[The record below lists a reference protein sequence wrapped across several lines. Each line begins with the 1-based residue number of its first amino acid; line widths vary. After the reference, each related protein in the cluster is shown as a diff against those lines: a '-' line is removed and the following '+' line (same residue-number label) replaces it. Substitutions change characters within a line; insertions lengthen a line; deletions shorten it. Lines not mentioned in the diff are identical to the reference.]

1 MTGNHSFNT
10 ELASRIGLNS
20 AIIFQHIH
28 YWCAQNKKGGRNAIE
43 YEYNDGSDGEAKKV
57 TKVFFWT
64 YNSVREYQE
73 TFPYLTYD
81 QIRRCLE
88 KLLKNGL
95 IFSGVFNEVGYD
107 RTKWYTVSPKGVKL
121 LKECLEAG
129 VEETSVPLD
138 SASAGSVGN
147 DNEGNFCEES
157 PKNGGT
163 AETELDAEEACDAAK
178 SNRQDCQIDLAETT
192 NRISKNRKS
201 NCQKPQMDLPKTT
214 NGFGAD
220 TRPIPNLNQ
229 DLKPNSNLLC
239 TPAADAARRRA
250 QAPSLDELKTFCA
263 EENIKIDSEYFY
275 NFYESVGWTVG
286 ARHVQNW
293 KALVLAWAKNPRN
306 KAEVKYY
313 ETPGETVFKTIK
325 IKSGD
330 VSQWK

>member
-1 MTGNHSFNT
+1 MTGNHSFNV

-28 YWCAQNKKGGRNAIE
+28 YWCTQNKKGGRNAIE
-43 YEYNDGSDGEAKKV
+43 YEYSDGSDGEAKNV
-57 TKVFFWT
+57 RKVFFWT
-64 YNSVREYQE
+64 YNSVQEYQE

-95 IFSGVFNEVGYD
+95 LFSGVFNEVGYD

-147 DNEGNFCEES
+147 DNKGDFCEGS
-157 PKNGGT
+157 PKNGRT
-163 AETELDAEEACDAAK
+163 AETERDAEEAFGGKTANETDEAAK
-178 SNRQDCQIDLAETT
+178 SNWQDCQIHLATVPNGFGKNHKLNWQKSQMDLAE
-192 NRISKNRKS
+192 N
-201 NCQKPQMDLPKTT
+201 T

-220 TRPIPNLNQ
+220 ARPIPNLNQ
-229 DLKPNSNLLC
+229 DLKPNSNLLYN
-239 TPAADAARRRA
+239 PAANAARRRA
-250 QAPSLDELKTFCA
+250 QAPSLDELKSFCA
-263 EENIKIDSEYFY
+263 QENIKIDSEYFY

-286 ARHVQNW
+286 ARPVQNW

-306 KAEVKYY
+306 KAKVKYY
-313 ETPGETVFKTIK
+313 ETPGETVFKTVK
-325 IKSGD
+325 I
-330 VSQWK
+330 